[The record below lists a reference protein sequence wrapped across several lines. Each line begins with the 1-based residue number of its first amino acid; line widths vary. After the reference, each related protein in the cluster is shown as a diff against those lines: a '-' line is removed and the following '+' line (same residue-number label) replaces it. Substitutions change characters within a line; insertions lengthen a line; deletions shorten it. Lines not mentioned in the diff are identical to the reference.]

1 MTMLVAGVAVVILV
15 LIGAGVFY
23 WTGTGEAPSTELV
36 YEVSTGEFSHDVVE
50 KGEVESSS
58 NVEIRCEVKSRNGS
72 GIAVLEVIPE
82 GSNVKAGDVLAKLD
96 SSALELERTQQQI
109 ACNTSESVMIQ
120 ARNTYEAALISR
132 QEYLEGTFRQ
142 EEQLKESEVFVAE
155 ENLRR
160 AQLALQ
166 SSERLAANGFVTQLQ
181 LEADQFAV
189 EKAQKELES
198 ARTRLKVLRDYTK
211 AKMLK
216 QFDSDIKSAEAKWK
230 AEESSYQLELAKLKD
245 IDEQVKKCTIVAPS
259 AGQVKYANTTNNR
272 GGGTDFIVE
281 QGVLIRERQALIRL
295 PDPKLMQV
303 RAKINESRVA
313 RIRVGQKAHVSLVG
327 YGDKELEGEV
337 IRVNEY
343 PEPTSFFSSSVKEY
357 ATLIRIIN
365 PLPGIRPGLSASV
378 KIHVEQLSNVVQVP
392 VQSVIEKAG
401 RSFVFLQRGKDW
413 EPREVSLG
421 STNDSFVVIKQGVA
435 VHDVV
440 SMTPR
445 RFVEKI
451 EVPDAPAPTK
461 EAIVAK
467 PGESKPNDSKPGDA
481 PPSGGEKKPEATP
494 TAIAGNGE
502 SGEGAPKKKSGG
514 PGGEGKRGGGD
525 PVAIA
530 ASMMTR
536 MDTNGDG
543 KLSAEEIPEDRRERF
558 LSGDKN
564 GDGQIDLSELQA
576 NMARARASSGGGG
589 GGFRGPGGPGGGPPG
604 APSGGGE

>member
-1 MTMLVAGVAVVILV
+1 MTMLLAGIAVAVLAIVA
-15 LIGAGVFY
+15 AGYYF
-23 WTGTGEAPSTELV
+23 WGGQGETTSSELV
-36 YEVSTGEFSHDVVE
+36 FEATTGDFNHDVVE
-50 KGEVESSS
+50 KGEIESSS

-82 GSNVKAGDVLAKLD
+82 GTYVKAGDILAKLD
-96 SSALELERTQQQI
+96 SSALDLERTQQQI

-120 ARNTYEAALISR
+120 ARNTYETALISK

-216 QFDSDIKSAEAKWK
+216 QFEGDIKSAEAKWK
-230 AEESSYQLELAKLKD
+230 AEESSYALELAKLKE
-245 IDEQVKKCTIVAPS
+245 IDEQVKKCTIIAPAS
-259 AGQVKYANTTNNR
+259 GQVKYANTTNQR

-281 QGVLIRERQALIRL
+281 QGVLVRERQALIRL

-313 RIRVGQKAHVSLVG
+313 RIRVGQRAHVSLVG
-327 YGDKELEGEV
+327 FGDRELEGEV

-343 PEPTSFFSSSVKEY
+343 PEPNSFFGSTVKEY
-357 ATLIRIIN
+357 ATLIRINN
-365 PLPGIRPGLSASV
+365 PPPGIRPGLSASV
-378 KIHVEQLSNVVQVP
+378 KLHVEQLKDVVQVP
-392 VQSVIEKAG
+392 VQTVIEKG
-401 RSFVFLQRGKDW
+401 GKSFVFLQRGKDF

-421 STNDSFVVIKQGVA
+421 STNDSFVVVKSGLA
-435 VHDVV
+435 AHEVV

-445 RFVEKI
+445 RFIEKVI
-451 EVPDAPAPTK
+451 VPETPRPANEAVVSSPDGSTPAGTKPTD
-461 EAIVAK
+461 
-467 PGESKPNDSKPGDA
+467 PGSPSKPG
-481 PPSGGEKKPEATP
+481 EATP
-494 TAIAGNGE
+494 TAVVK
-502 SGEGAPKKKSGG
+502 SGEGDGAPKKKSGG
-514 PGGEGKRGGGD
+514 PGGEGKRGGGGGD
-525 PVAIA
+525 PAASA
-530 ASMMTR
+530 ASMMSR

-543 KLSAEEIPEDRRERF
+543 KLSADEIPEDRRDRF
-558 LSGDKN
+558 LAGDKN
-564 GDGQIDLSELQA
+564 GDGAIDLAELQA
-576 NMARARASSGGGG
+576 NMARGRGGGG
-589 GGFRGPGGPGGGPPG
+589 GPGGAPGGGP
-604 APSGGGE
+604 SGGGQ